1 MFDKL
6 KQFSE
11 LKRMRD
17 QAMRMK
23 KDLAQEKVEM
33 EEKGVRV
40 VVRGDQKIESIEIN
54 GEANYSLVNLLNKA
68 LESAQKKAASKM
80 MGEMGNL
87 KGLLG

>member
-1 MFDKL
+1 MFDNLSKIPQL
-6 KQFSE
+6 
-11 LKRMRD
+11 MRLRKM
-17 QAMRMK
+17 A
-23 KDLAQEKVEM
+23 AAEKVEI
-33 EEKGVRV
+33 EESGIRV

-54 GEANYSLVNLLNKA
+54 GEANHSLVNLLNKA